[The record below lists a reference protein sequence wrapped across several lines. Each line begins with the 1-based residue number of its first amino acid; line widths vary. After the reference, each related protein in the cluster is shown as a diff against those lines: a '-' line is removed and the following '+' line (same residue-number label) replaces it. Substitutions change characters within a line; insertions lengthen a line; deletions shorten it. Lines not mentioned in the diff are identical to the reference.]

1 MSTRQLTRSTTD
13 VRFAGVCGGIAEYLE
28 IDPTLVR
35 LAFVVLTLWL
45 GIVPGCVA
53 YLLMMVNSLL
63 VRLFCV
69 AAIALM
75 TMVYFRLIGR
85 LAWAIFET
93 SSVEDDET
101 NATSP

>member
-53 YLLMMVNSLL
+53 YLLMMVLL
-63 VRLFCV
+63 PEGPAVS
-69 AAIALM
+69 
-75 TMVYFRLIGR
+75 
-85 LAWAIFET
+85 T
-93 SSVEDDET
+93 SRPEVG
-101 NATSP
+101 